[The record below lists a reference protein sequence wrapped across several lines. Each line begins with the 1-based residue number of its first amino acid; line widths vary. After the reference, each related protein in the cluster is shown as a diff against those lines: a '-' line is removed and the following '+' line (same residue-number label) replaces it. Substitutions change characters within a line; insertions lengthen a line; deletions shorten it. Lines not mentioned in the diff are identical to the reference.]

1 MSYGADVRDEL
12 QLALSRADGSDS
24 AGVIVHSLKVLIL
37 EDHPFQLMA
46 LHQMLNANQVF
57 DVLAADSVE
66 VARLSLQSRGPV
78 DIAICDLQME
88 GPDGLELIRFMAEN
102 GLARALIIVS
112 CSAACVLEGVA
123 QLALAQGLNVL
134 GYMQKPASAGALY
147 ELLEA
152 YGPGRSDC
160 IEQAA
165 SGSTFSALCA
175 IELFDPTGSG
185 PIDVASIAEQWIT
198 YFQPKVSLQGELLG
212 AEALVRWQHPVYGLL
227 APGRFIEAIEA
238 EGLTVA
244 LTWRVLD
251 QALQFS
257 AQAMREQGEAL
268 SVAVNID
275 PHVLQQLDFA
285 EQITQ
290 ALARHGVPATALTLE
305 ILEQDAARPET
316 WQLEGLLRL
325 CMQGCKLSID
335 DFGMGASNID
345 RLLQLPFSEL
355 KIPTEFV
362 RGMADD
368 ARKSAVVAG
377 ALLMAQRLSMSV
389 VVEGVETSEDV
400 HSLLAL
406 GDPAIQGYF
415 IARPMSASAFMRW
428 VAERDSGHLHAVCRD
443 DPLQDIPL
451 SCK

>member
-1 MSYGADVRDEL
+1 M
-12 QLALSRADGSDS
+12 
-24 AGVIVHSLKVLIL
+24 HSLKVLIL

-134 GYMQKPASAGALY
+134 GYMQKPASAVALY

-160 IEQAA
+160 VPQASA
-165 SGSTFSALCA
+165 GSVFGALSA
-175 IELFDPTGSG
+175 IELFDPTGNV
-185 PIDVASIAEQWIT
+185 PIDVASIAEQWIA

-212 AEALVRWQHPVYGLL
+212 VEALVRWQHPLYGLL
-227 APGRFIEAIEA
+227 APGRFIDAIEA

-244 LTWRVLD
+244 LTWRILD

-257 AQAMREQGEAL
+257 AQVMREQVEPL

-275 PHVLQQLDFA
+275 PQVLQQLDFA

-377 ALLMAQRLSMSV
+377 ALLMAHRLSMSV
-389 VVEGVETSEDV
+389 VVEGVETIEDV

-415 IARPMSASAFMRW
+415 IARPMPVPAFMRW
-428 VAERDSGHLHAVCRD
+428 MAERDSGHLQAVSQD
-443 DPLQDIPL
+443 DSPQDMPL

>member
-1 MSYGADVRDEL
+1 M
-12 QLALSRADGSDS
+12 
-24 AGVIVHSLKVLIL
+24 IVHSLKVLIL

-147 ELLEA
+147 ELLDA

-389 VVEGVETSEDV
+389 VVEGVETIEDV

-443 DPLQDIPL
+443 DPLQDMPL

>member
-1 MSYGADVRDEL
+1 M
-12 QLALSRADGSDS
+12 
-24 AGVIVHSLKVLIL
+24 IVHSLKVLIL

-147 ELLEA
+147 DLLEA

-160 IEQAA
+160 VPQASA
-165 SGSTFSALCA
+165 GSVFGALSA
-175 IELFDPTGSG
+175 IELFDPTGNG
-185 PIDVASIAEQWIT
+185 PIDVASIAEQWIA

-212 AEALVRWQHPVYGLL
+212 VEALVRWQHPLYGLL
-227 APGRFIEAIEA
+227 APGRFIDAIEA

-257 AQAMREQGEAL
+257 AQVMREQGEPL

-275 PHVLQQLDFA
+275 PQVLQQLDFA

-389 VVEGVETSEDV
+389 VVEGVETIGDV

-415 IARPMSASAFMRW
+415 IARPMPASAFMHW
-428 VAERDSGHLHAVCRD
+428 VAERDSGHLQAVSQD
-443 DPLQDIPL
+443 DSPQDMPL

>member
-1 MSYGADVRDEL
+1 M
-12 QLALSRADGSDS
+12 
-24 AGVIVHSLKVLIL
+24 HSLKVLIL

-57 DVLAADSVE
+57 DVLAADRVE

-389 VVEGVETSEDV
+389 VVEGVETIEDI

>member
-1 MSYGADVRDEL
+1 M
-12 QLALSRADGSDS
+12 
-24 AGVIVHSLKVLIL
+24 HSLKVLIL

-57 DVLAADSVE
+57 DVLVADSVE

-112 CSAACVLEGVA
+112 CSAACVLEGAA

-134 GYMQKPASAGALY
+134 GYVQKPASAGALY

-160 IEQAA
+160 IEQA
-165 SGSTFSALCA
+165 SPGSAFRALSA

-238 EGLTVA
+238 KGLTVA

-257 AQAMREQGEAL
+257 AQVMREQGEPL

-275 PHVLQQLDFA
+275 PQVLQQLDFA

-305 ILEQDAARPET
+305 IIEQDAARPET

-389 VVEGVETSEDV
+389 VVEGVETIEDV

-415 IARPMSASAFMRW
+415 IARPMPASAFMRW
-428 VAERDSGHLHAVCRD
+428 MAEHDSSHLHAVSKD
-443 DPLQDIPL
+443 DRPQDMPL

>member
-1 MSYGADVRDEL
+1 MT
-12 QLALSRADGSDS
+12 
-24 AGVIVHSLKVLIL
+24 VHSLKVLIL

-57 DVLAADSVE
+57 DVLAAESVE

-78 DIAICDLQME
+78 DIAICDLQMD

-112 CSAACVLEGVA
+112 SSAACVLEGVA
-123 QLALAQGLNVL
+123 QLALSQGLEVL
-134 GYMQKPASAGALY
+134 GYVQKPASAAVLHD
-147 ELLEA
+147 LLEA
-152 YGPGRSDC
+152 YGPGR
-160 IEQAA
+160 A
-165 SGSTFSALCA
+165 GSAPQSPVKRAFGALSAV
-175 IELFDPTGSG
+175 ELFDPK
-185 PIDVASIAEQWIT
+185 DNM
-198 YFQPKVSLQGELLG
+198 LG
-212 AEALVRWQHPVYGLL
+212 VEALVRWQHPTHGLL
-227 APGRFIEAIEA
+227 APGRFMDAIEA
-238 EGLTVA
+238 EELTVA
-244 LTWRVLD
+244 LTWRMLD

-257 AQAMREQGEAL
+257 AQFMREQGEVL

-275 PHVLQQLDFA
+275 PQVLQQADFA
-285 EQITQ
+285 GQIMQ
-290 ALARHGVPATALTLE
+290 ALTRHSVPATALTLE

-316 WQLEGLLRL
+316 WQMEGLLRL

-377 ALLMAQRLSMSV
+377 AMLMAQRLSMSV
-389 VVEGVETSEDV
+389 VVEGVETIDDF

-406 GDPAIQGYF
+406 GNPAIQGYF
-415 IARPMSASAFMRW
+415 IARPMPSSELVRW
-428 VAERDSGHLHAVCRD
+428 AAERESHLQAMLTDGR
-443 DPLQDIPL
+443 PQDMPL

>member
-1 MSYGADVRDEL
+1 M
-12 QLALSRADGSDS
+12 
-24 AGVIVHSLKVLIL
+24 HSLKVLIL

-57 DVLAADSVE
+57 DVLVADSVE
-66 VARLSLQSRGPV
+66 VARLSLQTRGPV

-88 GPDGLELIRFMAEN
+88 GPDGLELIRLMAEN

-112 CSAACVLEGVA
+112 CSAACVLEGAA

-134 GYMQKPASAGALY
+134 GYVQKPASAGALY

-160 IEQAA
+160 IEQA
-165 SGSTFSALCA
+165 SPGSAFRALSA

-227 APGRFIEAIEA
+227 APGRFIKAIEA

-257 AQAMREQGEAL
+257 AQAMREQGEPL

-275 PHVLQQLDFA
+275 PQVLQQLDFA

-305 ILEQDAARPET
+305 IIEQDAARPET

-335 DFGMGASNID
+335 DFGMGASNMD

-389 VVEGVETSEDV
+389 VVEGVETIEDV

-415 IARPMSASAFMRW
+415 IARPMPASAFMRW
-428 VAERDSGHLHAVCRD
+428 MAEHDSSHLHAVSKD
-443 DPLQDIPL
+443 DRPQDMPL

>member
-12 QLALSRADGSDS
+12 QLALSWADGSDS

-147 ELLEA
+147 ELLDA

-275 PHVLQQLDFA
+275 PQVLQQLDFA

-389 VVEGVETSEDV
+389 VVEGVETIEDV

-428 VAERDSGHLHAVCRD
+428 VSERDSGHLHAVCRD
-443 DPLQDIPL
+443 APLQDMPL

>member
-1 MSYGADVRDEL
+1 M
-12 QLALSRADGSDS
+12 
-24 AGVIVHSLKVLIL
+24 IVHSLKVLIL

-134 GYMQKPASAGALY
+134 GYMQKPASAVALY

-160 IEQAA
+160 VPQASA
-165 SGSTFSALCA
+165 GSVFGALSA
-175 IELFDPTGSG
+175 IELFDPTGNV
-185 PIDVASIAEQWIT
+185 PIDVASIAEQWIA

-212 AEALVRWQHPVYGLL
+212 VEALVRWQHPLYGLL
-227 APGRFIEAIEA
+227 APGRFIDAIEA

-244 LTWRVLD
+244 LTWRILD

-257 AQAMREQGEAL
+257 AQVMREQVEPL

-275 PHVLQQLDFA
+275 PQVLQQLDFA

-377 ALLMAQRLSMSV
+377 ALLMAHRLSMSV
-389 VVEGVETSEDV
+389 VVEGVETIEDV

-415 IARPMSASAFMRW
+415 IARPMPVPAFMRW
-428 VAERDSGHLHAVCRD
+428 MAERDSGHLQAVSQD
-443 DPLQDIPL
+443 DSPQDMPL

>member
-1 MSYGADVRDEL
+1 M
-12 QLALSRADGSDS
+12 
-24 AGVIVHSLKVLIL
+24 HSLKVLIL

-275 PHVLQQLDFA
+275 PQVLQQLDFA

-389 VVEGVETSEDV
+389 VVEGVETIEDV

-443 DPLQDIPL
+443 DPLQDMPL

>member
-1 MSYGADVRDEL
+1 M
-12 QLALSRADGSDS
+12 
-24 AGVIVHSLKVLIL
+24 HSLKVLIL

-147 ELLEA
+147 ELLDA

-165 SGSTFSALCA
+165 SGSKFSALCA

-389 VVEGVETSEDV
+389 VVEGVETIEDV

-443 DPLQDIPL
+443 DPLQDMPL

>member
-1 MSYGADVRDEL
+1 M
-12 QLALSRADGSDS
+12 
-24 AGVIVHSLKVLIL
+24 HSLKVLIL

-57 DVLAADSVE
+57 DVLVADSVE
-66 VARLSLQSRGPV
+66 VARLSLQTRGPV

-112 CSAACVLEGVA
+112 CSAACVLEGAA

-134 GYMQKPASAGALY
+134 GYVQKPASAGALY

-160 IEQAA
+160 IEQA
-165 SGSTFSALCA
+165 SPGSAFRALSA

-238 EGLTVA
+238 KGLTVA

-257 AQAMREQGEAL
+257 AQVMREQGEPL

-275 PHVLQQLDFA
+275 PQVLQQLDFA

-305 ILEQDAARPET
+305 IIEQDAARPET

-389 VVEGVETSEDV
+389 VVEGVETIEDV

-415 IARPMSASAFMRW
+415 IARPMPASAFMRW
-428 VAERDSGHLHAVCRD
+428 MAEHDSSHLHAVSKD
-443 DPLQDIPL
+443 DRPQDMPL

>member
-1 MSYGADVRDEL
+1 M
-12 QLALSRADGSDS
+12 
-24 AGVIVHSLKVLIL
+24 HSLKVLIL

-275 PHVLQQLDFA
+275 PQVLQQLDFA

-389 VVEGVETSEDV
+389 VVEGVETTEDV

>member
-1 MSYGADVRDEL
+1 M
-12 QLALSRADGSDS
+12 
-24 AGVIVHSLKVLIL
+24 IVHSLKVLIL

-160 IEQAA
+160 VPQASA
-165 SGSTFSALCA
+165 GSVFGALSA
-175 IELFDPTGSG
+175 IELFDPTGNG
-185 PIDVASIAEQWIT
+185 PIDVASIAEQWIA

-212 AEALVRWQHPVYGLL
+212 VEALVRWQHPLYGLL
-227 APGRFIEAIEA
+227 APGRFIDAIEA

-257 AQAMREQGEAL
+257 AQVMREQGEPL

-275 PHVLQQLDFA
+275 PQVLQQLDFA

-389 VVEGVETSEDV
+389 VVEGVETIEDV

-415 IARPMSASAFMRW
+415 IARPMPVPAFMRW
-428 VAERDSGHLHAVCRD
+428 MAERDSSHLQAVSQD
-443 DPLQDIPL
+443 DSPQDMPL

>member
-1 MSYGADVRDEL
+1 M
-12 QLALSRADGSDS
+12 
-24 AGVIVHSLKVLIL
+24 HSLKVLIL

-175 IELFDPTGSG
+175 IELFDPTGGG

-227 APGRFIEAIEA
+227 APGRFIEAIQA

-389 VVEGVETSEDV
+389 VVEGVETIEDV

-443 DPLQDIPL
+443 DPLQDMPL

>member
-1 MSYGADVRDEL
+1 M
-12 QLALSRADGSDS
+12 
-24 AGVIVHSLKVLIL
+24 HSLKVLIL

-389 VVEGVETSEDV
+389 VVEGVETIEDV

-428 VAERDSGHLHAVCRD
+428 VAERDSSHLHAVCRD
-443 DPLQDIPL
+443 DPLQDMPL